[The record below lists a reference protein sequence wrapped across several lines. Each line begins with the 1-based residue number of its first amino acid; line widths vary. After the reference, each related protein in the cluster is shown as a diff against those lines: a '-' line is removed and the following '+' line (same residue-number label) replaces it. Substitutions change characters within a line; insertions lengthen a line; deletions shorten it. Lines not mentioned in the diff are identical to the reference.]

1 VKLLSVLT
9 SSRKRMEKKKAQKF
23 RAPEAA
29 LCRVEVLSRS
39 GDGKETLSTA
49 GGATR
54 GGEK

>member
-1 VKLLSVLT
+1 
-9 SSRKRMEKKKAQKF
+9 MEKKKAQKF

-29 LCRVEVLSRS
+29 LCRVEVRSRS